1 MKRVIYLITVLLYSS
16 CNYLNP
22 IELIRNDDDIHLYD
36 YYVDEFGNEGIVTYI
51 STDSTDVMVVSA
63 DEGYVS
69 WGPVDCRIYTKK
81 ENLLGSELS
90 MVMLQNAIF
99 LNINRFPAFKW
110 CNDKNSGK
118 PLNVA
123 SWMLPSEW
131 EMRYMIAG
139 AQCDLAS
146 LNEALINI
154 GGTPIDADELYW
166 TATEDNSQ
174 IISDDYKKYGADFS
188 PEMRAVCMTPMRTS
202 REKMIYWIKSN
213 RHRVRAVKYIRLKG
227 RD

>member
-51 STDSTDVMVVSA
+51 STDSTNVMVVSA

-110 CNDKNSGK
+110 CNCK
-118 PLNVA
+118 
-123 SWMLPSEW
+123 
-131 EMRYMIAG
+131 
-139 AQCDLAS
+139 Q
-146 LNEALINI
+146 
-154 GGTPIDADELYW
+154 
-166 TATEDNSQ
+166 
-174 IISDDYKKYGADFS
+174 
-188 PEMRAVCMTPMRTS
+188 
-202 REKMIYWIKSN
+202 
-213 RHRVRAVKYIRLKG
+213 
-227 RD
+227 